1 MTHKYWHNGQDETE
15 QGLHTQQ
22 SGKQAG
28 RSVPESSSDP
38 LPFYV
43 AVVASSTAVVSL
55 ANLATFPLPC
65 LVRCAIFVFE

>member
-1 MTHKYWHNGQDETE
+1 MAKTK
-15 QGLHTQQ
+15 Q
-22 SGKQAG
+22 SKDYIPNSQPGRQAG

-43 AVVASSTAVVSL
+43 AVVVVVAASTAVVSL

>member
-1 MTHKYWHNGQDETE
+1 MAKTKQSKDYIPNI
-15 QGLHTQQ
+15 Q
-22 SGKQAG
+22 SGRQAG

-38 LPFYV
+38 LPFFV
-43 AVVASSTAVVSL
+43 PTVVVVASTAVVNL

>member
-1 MTHKYWHNGQDETE
+1 MAKTK
-15 QGLHTQQ
+15 Q
-22 SGKQAG
+22 SKDYIPNSQPGRQAG

-38 LPFYV
+38 LPFFV
-43 AVVASSTAVVSL
+43 VVVAASTAVVSL

>member
-1 MTHKYWHNGQDETE
+1 MAKTK
-15 QGLHTQQ
+15 Q
-22 SGKQAG
+22 SKDYIPNSLSGRQAG

-38 LPFYV
+38 LPFFV
-43 AVVASSTAVVSL
+43 AVVVIVAASTAVVSL